1 MFNLFNGIPV
11 KEYHG
16 DKTDIS
22 FFSLTRYLKQIKD
35 VADVRVKIMEEF
47 YALLNLPTSLTN
59 QHMGIGQSSAGVH
72 NLISAV
78 AQGGGTY

>member
-22 FFSLTRYLKQIKD
+22 FFSLTKYLKKIKD
-35 VADVRVKIMEEF
+35 VADVRFKIMEEF
-47 YALLNLPTSLTN
+47 YSTLNLPPAITN
-59 QHMGIGQSSAGVH
+59 QHIGAGQH
-72 NLISAV
+72 NLISAMG
-78 AQGGGTY
+78 QGGSHRQV

>member
-59 QHMGIGQSSAGVH
+59 QHMGIGQSCAGAH

-78 AQGGGTY
+78 GQGGGTY

>member
-59 QHMGIGQSSAGVH
+59 QHMGIGQSNAGVH

-78 AQGGGTY
+78 GQGGGTY